1 MNKTNHKKIWQGV
14 AISLLLIYAY
24 SARYVIP
31 KQDILP
37 DTVLQLSRAM
47 IHLGVVILWMA
58 SIKRRIL
65 QDSVRFYLLA
75 VASLLIFWLYIRDVK
90 WFFFYEISAPVRY
103 CWYGFYIPI
112 ILIPL
117 FGVFIIA

>member
-1 MNKTNHKKIWQGV
+1 MNKTNDKTIWQGV
-14 AISLLLIYAY
+14 VISLLLVYAY

-90 WFFFYEISAPVRY
+90 WFFF
-103 CWYGFYIPI
+103 
-112 ILIPL
+112 L
-117 FGVFIIA
+117 